1 MSYVNDT
8 IAALATAPGAA
19 GVAIV
24 RLSGPAAGTI
34 GERVASGLPKP
45 RRARLAKLQDAAG
58 SAVDRGLVLW
68 FPGPASFTGEDVV
81 EFHCHGGQV
90 VPQLVLS
97 AALDLGARL
106 AEPGEFSLRA
116 FWNDKLD
123 LVQAEAIADLVN
135 AGSERAAR
143 AALRS
148 LEGAF
153 SNQVQALNQSLIALR
168 VEVEAGLDF
177 PDEELELLDPQRLT
191 PQFSHWLGQC
201 RDLLDHCQRGRA
213 LRDGLSIVI
222 AGPPNAGKSSLLNRL
237 SGYEAAIVTEIP
249 GTTRDTIREHL
260 DLDGLPLEVIDTAG
274 LRSSPDPVEAEGMR
288 RAREA
293 QQRADQVLWVADIR
307 DGLQAAR
314 QQAEAECGSN
324 RYSIVLNKV
333 DLTDEPAGLAVTNG
347 DPGLIRLSALTGT
360 GMQAL
365 ADHLKNLAGYAADT
379 EGSFTARARHVRAL
393 EVADAHVQAAV
404 AQARDGALELAA
416 EELRAAQDAINAIT
430 GEFTNEDLLGEIF
443 SSFCI
448 GK

>member
-1 MSYVNDT
+1 MAYVNDT

-19 GVAIV
+19 GVAII

-45 RRARLAKLQDAAG
+45 RSARLVKLKDAAG

-106 AEPGEFSLRA
+106 AEPGEFSLRG

-153 SNQVQALNQSLIALR
+153 SSQVQALTQSLIALR

-177 PDEELELLDPQRLT
+177 PDEELELLDPRRLT
-191 PQFSHWLGQC
+191 PQFSHWRDQC
-201 RDLLDHCQRGRA
+201 QGLLDNCQRGRA

-249 GTTRDTIREHL
+249 GTTRDTIRVHL

-274 LRSSPDPVEAEGMR
+274 LRSSVDPVEAEGMR
-288 RAREA
+288 RAREV

-307 DGLQAAR
+307 DGLVVAEQQVKAEGITQA
-314 QQAEAECGSN
+314 C
-324 RYSIVLNKV
+324 SIVLNKV
-333 DLTDEPAGLAVTNG
+333 DLTDES
-347 DPGLIRLSALTGT
+347 PGIDGNAARPLIRLSALTGV
-360 GMQAL
+360 GMSAL
-365 ADHLKNLAGYAADT
+365 ADHLKSLAGYGSGTD
-379 EGSFTARARHVRAL
+379 GSFTARARHVRAL
-393 EVADAHVQAAV
+393 ETADQHVSAAMTQAS
-404 AQARDGALELAA
+404 DGALELAA
-416 EELRAAQDAINAIT
+416 EELRAAQVAINGIT